1 MSKKLIRYIKDNMQ
15 ANLKQMLIPIY
26 RFLCLPNINK
36 SSLPHQLLLKKDSY
50 RGKRCFIVGTAPS
63 IAKVDL
69 TKLKNEYTFTV
80 NRGFLLQ
87 DKGLENVDFYGISD
101 QKAYD
106 SYGKDLNPANFKHC
120 FVIGDI
126 QWQLATDNVTTLD
139 LYTRNTLF
147 KKIRDG
153 FFQFDITKPLASSST
168 VVLHMLQVAVWLG
181 FKEIYFIGMDN
192 DFSGKNMHFYKDTKE
207 EKANMKHFDDP
218 CARNALS
225 FLKADKV
232 LRKKG
237 VIICNAGVG
246 GKLDEIPR
254 VDYESLFAHD

>member
-1 MSKKLIRYIKDNMQ
+1 MKKLIRFIKDNIS
-15 ANLKQMLIPIY
+15 AKLKHALIPTY
-26 RFLCLPNINK
+26 RFLCLPKVNQASIEK
-36 SSLPHQLLLKKDSY
+36 QFLLEKESY
-50 RGKRCFIVGTAPS
+50 DGKRCFIVGTAPS
-63 IAKVDL
+63 IGQMDL
-69 TKLKNEYTFTV
+69 AKLKNEHVFTV
-80 NRGFLLQ
+80 NRGFLLKN
-87 DKGLENVDFYGISD
+87 KGLKNVEFYGMSD

-106 SYGKDLNPANFKHC
+106 SYGEDLNPADFKHC

-126 QWQLATDNVTTLD
+126 KWQLATDNVTTLD

-147 KKIRDG
+147 KKMRDG

-168 VVLHMLQVAVWLG
+168 VVLHMLQIAVWLG

-225 FLKADKV
+225 FLKADKI

-237 VIICNAGVG
+237 VMICNAGVG

-254 VDYESLFAHD
+254 VDYESLFVND